1 MKRDGNVIGDDIA
14 LVPLA
19 AANTE
24 IRALQPEAAAC
35 DDTAVALRGSC
46 QRHGDRTRLAA
57 DRQCALHF
65 VAIGTDALDRAAGKQ
80 DRKSVVSG
88 KSVSVRV
95 DLGGRRLIKKNTY
108 FSYTD
113 TTPTDHKVTTHSQ

>member
-1 MKRDGNVIGDDIA
+1 MRISDWVQTCA
-14 LVPLA
+14 LPIFPLA

-24 IRALQPEAAAC
+24 VRALQPEAAAC

-80 DRKSVVSG
+80 GLRKRRLVEPRLDRKST
-88 KSVSVRV
+88 
-95 DLGGRRLIKKNTY
+95 RLN
-108 FSYTD
+108 SS
-113 TTPTDHKVTTHSQ
+113 H

>member
-1 MKRDGNVIGDDIA
+1 MKRDDNVIGDDIA

-24 IRALQPEAAAC
+24 VRALQPEAAAC

-80 DRKSVVSG
+80 GLRK
-88 KSVSVRV
+88 
-95 DLGGRRLIKKNTY
+95 RRLIQPRFVDGHPAGSVVASRQAGRGDAARY
-108 FSYTD
+108 
-113 TTPTDHKVTTHSQ
+113 PTSRWVTSIQ